1 MASLRSPAR
10 PRGFT
15 LIELLVAITVMSLL
29 ALLSWRGLDAMVR
42 AHEQTRQRADAHL
55 VLQTALAQWSTDLD
69 AIQTIASTT
78 PLDWD
83 GQVLRLTR
91 RSNAWPDT
99 GALVVAWTRRN
110 AQGREQWLRWQSPP
124 LQTRAQWQQAWEAA
138 GQWARNPSADA
149 QRGEVALLPLVQ
161 WRLLYFRGG
170 AWTNPQSSAD
180 SATPPANDS
189 ASRGNAGAHAAA
201 RTAALPEGIRLEIEL
216 PPGQAEAGR
225 ITRDWFNPL
234 PGNTP

>member
-1 MASLRSPAR
+1 MASPRAR
-10 PRGFT
+10 RRQQGFT

-29 ALLSWRGLDAMVR
+29 ALLSWRGLDAMIR
-42 AHEQTRQRADAHL
+42 SHEQTRQRADAHMVL
-55 VLQTALAQWSTDLD
+55 DALQTID
-69 AIQTIASTT
+69 STT

-83 GQVLRLTR
+83 GQVLRMTR

-110 AQGREQWLRWQSPP
+110 AQGTDQWLRWQSPP
-124 LQTRAQWQQAWEAA
+124 LQTRAQWQQAWDTAA
-138 GQWARNPSADA
+138 QWARNPSEAS

-161 WRLLYFRGG
+161 WRLLYFRGD
-170 AWTNPQSSAD
+170 AWTNPQSSSVSSTTTSD
-180 SATPPANDS
+180 TGSGTGSSTGSVTGAT
-189 ASRGNAGAHAAA
+189 AAA
-201 RTAALPEGIRLEIEL
+201 SRTAAIPDGIRLEIEL

-234 PGNTP
+234 SGSTP

>member
-1 MASLRSPAR
+1 MAHLRRRLRAQ
-10 PRGFT
+10 GFT

-55 VLQTALAQWSTDLD
+55 VLQTALAQWSADLD

-91 RSNAWPDT
+91 RSHDWPDT

-110 AQGREQWLRWQSPP
+110 AQGTDQWLRWQSPP
-124 LQTRAQWQQAWEAA
+124 LQTRAQWQQAWDTAA
-138 GQWARNPSADA
+138 LWARSPSTSS

-180 SATPPANDS
+180 SNTSTSTPGD
-189 ASRGNAGAHAAA
+189 AGAAAAAA
-201 RTAALPEGIRLEIEL
+201 RAAALPDGIRLEIDL

-234 PGNTP
+234 SGSTP